1 MNYMNQKKL
10 KPVVTNS
17 VKYRH
22 NAPQTA
28 EQVVLLK
35 AMQVTQDPNKLR
47 QMMGVKTV
55 AEVYRTL
62 DKMAIRKE
70 YHEALGRAGL
80 TPDKVVEG
88 IANIA
93 ATAEKDDTR
102 LKAYQTILKSI
113 GLDKYDANDTPA
125 GGTWEEELLKS
136 IEKTKGTPALPEADI
151 EYEVEVPP
159 IPEEVLKMREEEN
172 ELTKSVYGE

>member
-1 MNYMNQKKL
+1 MNQQKKL

-17 VKYRH
+17 TTYRR

-35 AMQVTQDPNKLR
+35 AMQVTQDPKKLR
-47 QMMGVKTV
+47 EMMGVKTV

-70 YHEALGRAGL
+70 YHDALSRAGM
-80 TPDKVVEG
+80 TPDVIVAG
-88 IANIA
+88 IASIA
-93 ATAEKDDTR
+93 SEAEKDDTR
-102 LKAYQTILKSI
+102 LKAYQTLMKSI
-113 GLDKYDANDTPA
+113 GLDKYESSDIPS

-136 IEKTKGTPALPEADI
+136 VEASKQDDSL
-151 EYEVEVPP
+151 EAPNSDYVVDVPDVPDEVK
-159 IPEEVLKMREEEN
+159 KMRQEEE
-172 ELTKSVYGE
+172 EMTKSVYGS